1 MGVGDRVG
9 GAQLGAAG
17 ARASGYL
24 ADANI
29 KNYLARSLHES
40 GQRIGEAWA
49 TFGMSKGPQSGG

>member
-24 ADANI
+24 AKGNI
-29 KNYLARSLHES
+29 KSALMNNALGSIAD
-40 GQRIGEAWA
+40 IGSSYY
-49 TFGMSKGPQSGG
+49 FGKGLGSAGGG